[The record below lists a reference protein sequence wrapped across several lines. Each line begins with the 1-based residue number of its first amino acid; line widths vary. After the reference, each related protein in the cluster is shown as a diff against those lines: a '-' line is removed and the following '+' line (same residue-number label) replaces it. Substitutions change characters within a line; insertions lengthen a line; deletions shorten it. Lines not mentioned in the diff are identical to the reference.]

1 MGEASGSTTQPLFL
15 DSQSAF
21 VFRLQTLVEDGR
33 LKLTSLREE
42 LVEISGKRKEAE
54 SQSERLKSTL
64 VKKEANGEELKSR
77 VAQLKELVGTLT
89 SSEAALQ
96 LSCEKLE
103 VENRD
108 MSNDVGVLERKVA
121 DLEGTVRSLRDSNV
135 QLEIEVN
142 TARDK
147 LTSFEVSSDGVYVTS
162 NLLLDGAR

>member
-1 MGEASGSTTQPLFL
+1 M
-15 DSQSAF
+15 
-21 VFRLQTLVEDGR
+21 EDGR

-42 LVEISGKRKEAE
+42 LAEISGKRKEAE

-64 VKKEANGEELKSR
+64 VKKEANSEELKSR

-89 SSEAALQ
+89 SSEAALK
-96 LSCEKLE
+96 LSCEKLD

-121 DLEGTVRSLRDSNV
+121 GLEGTVRSLRDSNV
-135 QLEIEVN
+135 QLEMEVN
-142 TARDK
+142 TTRDK

-162 NLLLDGAR
+162 NLLLDEAR